1 MSSIK
6 MEISR
11 YRSYTS
17 YSEENGKLVPA
28 VEPKEQEAKYSVSDN
43 VVIVDLSTG
52 LKWQIGEEKKLKSE
66 VKQNE
71 DTPSK
76 K

>member
-1 MSSIK
+1 

-17 YSEENGKLVPA
+17 YSEENGKLVPSK
-28 VEPKEQEAKYSVSDN
+28 EPQESEAKYSVSDN

-66 VKQNE
+66 SEQKE
-71 DTPSK
+71 DIPSSK